1 MQDKIQN
8 KLSTIKEST
17 FMSKTAVLCKTFWSV
32 ALVIGPAVLS
42 AYLLIIV
49 ADKVVTVLGVLSGVV
64 SIVNLVR
71 VSYRANATPKKA
83 IKKASK

>member
-8 KLSTIKEST
+8 KLSSIKEHS
-17 FMSKTAVLCKTFWSV
+17 FMQKTTVLCMTFWSV

-42 AYLLIIV
+42 AYLLIMV

-71 VSYRANATPKKA
+71 VSYRANATQKKA